1 MDEYYQTLELYLS
14 LKSQPGNHK
23 LEETIDKYTVSNEGT
38 VILEITKP
46 KYKFINK
53 ELLNKQTLLN
63 ELGER
68 MINYSRLSKTEF
80 ISIQKQY
87 NETNA
92 IIDELTLQLEEMKN
106 KIDQELLIEKDKL
119 EEILREIYNQLKT
132 TTYNTLEWKELAKLY
147 IGVPSDNE
155 NPRTKLK
162 HINLSLEKYIT
173 KNINIDSDKKF
184 VPMDINHPMCYINYT
199 ENKSQNYIVTKEPIV
214 EKNIKLQQP
223 VRKTIKIKPKK
234 NTNKNTTDCR
244 LNPDRCNE
252 LGIEKG
258 KELICNPDSGRCV
271 NKPQEVVK
279 KTRVIKPQNSN
290 DCRLN
295 PDRCNELGIEKGKEL
310 VCNPDSGR
318 CVNKPKKVEE
328 K

>member
-14 LKSQPGNHK
+14 LKSKPGIHK
-23 LEETIDKYTVSNEGT
+23 LEETVDKYTASNEGT

-53 ELLNKQTLLN
+53 ELLINKTLLN

-80 ISIQKQY
+80 ISIQQQY
-87 NETNA
+87 NETNT

-106 KIDQELLIEKDKL
+106 KIDEELLIEKDKL
-119 EEILREIYNQLKT
+119 EEILRDIYNQLKI

-147 IGVPSDNE
+147 IGDPKDPG

-162 HINLSLEKYIT
+162 TINISLEKYIN

-184 VPMDINHPMCYINYT
+184 VPTDINHPMCYINYT
-199 ENKSQNYIVTKEPIV
+199 ENKSQNYIVTKEPII
-214 EKNIKLQQP
+214 EKNMQLQP

-234 NTNKNTTDCR
+234 NKNTADCR
-244 LNPDRCNE
+244 INPDKCHE
-252 LGIEKG
+252 
-258 KELICNPDSGRCV
+258 
-271 NKPQEVVK
+271 
-279 KTRVIKPQNSN
+279 T
-290 DCRLN
+290 
-295 PDRCNELGIEKGKEL
+295 GIEKGKEL

-318 CVNKPKKVEE
+318 CVNKPTIVEKK
-328 K
+328 